1 MLSLLFYILLRI
13 FRNIVL
19 QWLKSNTFDLRR
31 LIKLMRIRRSF
42 NLSSLTDKLLL
53 QRLLNLRQLTLSPP
67 PQRR

>member
-13 FRNIVL
+13 FRNIAL

-42 NLSSLTDKLLL
+42 NLSPLTDKLLL
-53 QRLLNLRQLTLSPP
+53 QRLLNLRQLALSPP

>member
-13 FRNIVL
+13 FRNIAL

>member
-13 FRNIVL
+13 FRNIAL

-42 NLSSLTDKLLL
+42 NLSPLTDKLLL